1 MKRFILSVAAVL
13 MGVWSLSAQ
22 TAVTVDSE
30 KIFKSIDSYNSA
42 MKTLDEL
49 GEQYQTQVEAKFK
62 EVETLYNNYM
72 NSQRQYLSESARTAR
87 ENDILAKEEEAVQFQ
102 ESIFGQ
108 NGTLMKKRV
117 EMIQPIQ
124 ERVFAAIKAYAEANG
139 IDLVIDKAANPTLL
153 YESAAADRTQAV
165 IDILKK

>member
-49 GEQYQTQVEAKFK
+49 GEQYQTQVDAKFK